1 LGASS
6 SSSSP
11 GRGRKIKAKPA
22 GKRPSGARRSTSRG
36 AGGAIS
42 IAATLSM
49 RRADRTPVGGNR
61 IDLLEAIDRCGSISG
76 AARAVGI
83 SYKTAWDAMD
93 AMNNA
98 SEKPLVLRAAGGV
111 GGGGTILTEDGKET
125 VRLYRALQGEHQR
138 FLGRLEGRLGDV
150 GRLYSLLRRVTMRV
164 SARNVFPGMVKEVRK
179 GAVST
184 EVTLGLFG
192 GETLCSVITN
202 ESAGVL
208 GLKPG
213 LEAYALFK
221 ASAVILGKDLHNAK
235 VSARNL
241 LCGTVSRVVHGPV
254 NAEVS
259 VSLEGGTVLTAI
271 VTEESAKSL
280 GLASGDPVCALVKA
294 SSVIL
299 GVDA

>member
-1 LGASS
+1 MSS

-11 GRGRKIKAKPA
+11 GRGRKIKGKPG
-22 GKRPSGARRSTSRG
+22 GKCASGARRSTPRG
-36 AGGAIS
+36 ADGVVS

-49 RRADRTPVGGNR
+49 RRADRALVGGNR
-61 IDLLEAIDRCGSISG
+61 IDLLEAVDRCGSISG
-76 AARAVGI
+76 AAREVGI
-83 SYKTAWDAMD
+83 SYKTAWDAVD

-98 SEKPLVLRAAGGV
+98 AEKPFVLRSVGGV
-111 GGGGTILTEDGKET
+111 GGGGTMLTEEGKET
-125 VRLYRALQGEHQR
+125 VRLYRVLQGEHQR
-138 FLGRLEGRLGDV
+138 FIDRLEGRLGDV

-164 SARNVFPGMVKEVRK
+164 SARNVFLGKVKEVRK

-184 EVTLGLFG
+184 EVILGMRG

-202 ESAGVL
+202 ESAKVL
-208 GLKPG
+208 GLAPG
-213 LEAYALFK
+213 IEAYAFFK

-235 VSARNL
+235 VSVRNL

-259 VSLEGGTVLTAI
+259 VSLQGGAVLTAI

-280 GLASGDPVCALVKA
+280 KLATGDHVCALVKA

-299 GVDA
+299 GIDA